1 MGKTDRRKY
10 PRVKVFNTVS
20 YSYSESDNY
29 DLEENISV
37 ALNTCQNGIQIETFT
52 EIKSKNI
59 RLRFRDLQLNTLE
72 ISGEVIYCEKQQSGI
87 FKTGIRLT
95 GTDPENAYF
104 VQKLVKFYNYSKE
117 AYRPG
122 LVLIGRS
129 SQPTNIDTI
138 QL

>member
-1 MGKTDRRKY
+1 MEKTDRRKY
-10 PRVKVFNTVS
+10 PRIKVFNPIS
-20 YSYSESDNY
+20 YSYDELDNY
-29 DLEENISV
+29 DLEENVSV

-52 EIKSKNI
+52 EIISKNI
-59 RLRFRDLQLNTLE
+59 RLRFRDLELNTLE
-72 ISGEVIYCEKQQSGI
+72 ISGKVIYCEKQNSGI

-104 VQKLVKFYNYSKE
+104 VQKLVKFYNYSRE

-122 LVLIGRS
+122 LVLKGRS
-129 SQPTNIDTI
+129 SQPTSIDTI